1 MDPVKK
7 VLSDGKLRLSY
18 GVNGTLP
25 GNYYDYMSLYKYGQY
40 YNGKSGMAIVGI
52 ANPNLKWEKNRAFN
66 VGLDL
71 TFIDRISVT
80 FDYYVRTTSDLIYD
94 LPMSAVPG
102 YYDGGS
108 TATTSPIMLVHYETM
123 VMRLL
128 SRAIIYRRKISHG
141 LLC

>member
-80 FDYYVRTTSDLIYD
+80 PISFLNYVTVTFNTSYKCF
-94 LPMSAVPG
+94 
-102 YYDGGS
+102 
-108 TATTSPIMLVHYETM
+108 
-123 VMRLL
+123 
-128 SRAIIYRRKISHG
+128 IIKK
-141 LLC
+141 L